1 MSLSV
6 RGVVGASV
14 GAFGALN
21 GYWGQK
27 TNQDLRTY
35 CDSGVSS
42 VTLGFINSAP
52 EHDKSDLKYPG
63 INFSSHCWAETYT
76 DKNGVPSPL
85 YEYCQSLKTDIP
97 YCQDKGVKVIL
108 SIGGMYSDDGNN
120 YKVST
125 TANGVQFAD
134 KVYQIFGP
142 YNPTAGVAR
151 PFDSPDRHVAV
162 DGFDFDL
169 EVKLDNKPYIAMI
182 NRLRALDKSL
192 IITGAPQC
200 PLSTTPNDMAEML
213 QQASFDALFIQFYNN
228 PVCDYVADGNGD
240 KFNLDEWVSFM
251 AKSNSKSA
259 KLYVGLPG
267 GPTSNSAGSG
277 YITPDQVKELV
288 CKYSTKTPNWG
299 GISIWDLDTAAA
311 NVVNGKNFN
320 QHVADALKYGCG
332 PVPTTTST
340 TVSSTKTSSSST
352 KTSTSSSTT
361 TTKASSTTVS
371 STTKASSTTSSSTS
385 SSSSSSTS
393 VSSTSKA
400 SSTTASSTSK
410 ASSTTVS
417 SSTTPSSTASST
429 SVSSTSKASS
439 TTVSSSTTPSSTIS
453 STSVSSTSK
462 ASSTVSSTSVA
473 SSTTVSSAT
482 ESSSS
487 STKESSSSST
497 KGTSSTAKPTSA
509 TTTDVT
515 TSPPV
520 PTSTPVTSIVSST
533 TKWSNSTITSSTVS
547 MTTSTVYTTSVHTV
561 TKCPPYVTNCPHG
574 GYVTTETIPLYTTV
588 CPVTE
593 TPKPPKPTQTKTSAA
608 WTTSTV
614 YTTKIHT
621 VTACPPQVTNCPV
634 GHVTTETIPWYT
646 TVCPVTE
653 TETGKVPQPT
663 PSVPGGVN
671 PPPVESTSSTSAT
684 STITKTVTVPGTQP
698 TGVTPKPSC
707 SGPGCPGVSSG
718 VAVPTLSWTTT
729 PVAPSQGFT
738 STPGGPS
745 AVPTNPVQAG
755 ASTLALGLSGLVAM
769 VAFQVFAL

>member
-27 TNQDLRTY
+27 NNQNLRAY

-63 INFSSHCWAETYT
+63 INFSTHCWAETYT

-108 SIGGMYSDDGNN
+108 SIGGMYSSVNN

-182 NRLRALDKSL
+182 NRLRDLDKSL

-200 PLSTTPNDMAEML
+200 PLSTTLNDIAELL

-240 KFNLDEWVSFM
+240 KFNLDEWISFM

-267 GPTSNSAGSG
+267 GPTSDSAGSG
-277 YITPDQVKELV
+277 YISPDKVKELV

-332 PVPTTTST
+332 PVLTTTST

-352 KTSTSSSTT
+352 
-361 TTKASSTTVS
+361 TKASSTTTS
-371 STTKASSTTSSSTS
+371 STTKASSTTPSSTS
-385 SSSSSSTS
+385 
-393 VSSTSKA
+393 SSTSKA
-400 SSTTASSTSK
+400 SSTTTSSTSK
-410 ASSTTVS
+410 ASST
-417 SSTTPSSTASST
+417 A
-429 SVSSTSKASS
+429 
-439 TTVSSSTTPSSTIS
+439 
-453 STSVSSTSK
+453 
-462 ASSTVSSTSVA
+462 SSTSVA

-487 STKESSSSST
+487 STKESSTSST
-497 KGTSSTAKPTSA
+497 KATSVTI
-509 TTTDVT
+509 TDVT

-520 PTSTPVTSIVSST
+520 PTFTPVTSIVSST
-533 TKWSNSTITSSTVS
+533 TKWSNSTITSGTVS

-574 GYVTTETIPLYTTV
+574 GYVATETIPLYTTV

-593 TPKPPKPTQTKTSAA
+593 TPKPPKPSQTKTSA

-621 VTACPPQVTNCPV
+621 VTACPPQVTDCPV

-671 PPPVESTSSTSAT
+671 PPPVESTSTTSAT
-684 STITKTVTVPGTQP
+684 STITETVTIPANQS

-707 SGPGCPGVSSG
+707 SGPGCPGISSG

-729 PVAPSQGFT
+729 SVAPSQGFT

-745 AVPTNPVQAG
+745 AVPSNPVQAG
-755 ASTLALGLSGLVAM
+755 TSTLALSLSGLVAM

>member
-21 GYWGQK
+21 GSK
-27 TNQDLRTY
+27 NNQNLRAY

-63 INFSSHCWAETYT
+63 INFSTHCWAETYT

-108 SIGGMYSDDGNN
+108 SIGGMYSSVNN

-169 EVKLDNKPYIAMI
+169 EVKLV
-182 NRLRALDKSL
+182 
-192 IITGAPQC
+192 
-200 PLSTTPNDMAEML
+200 PLSTTLNDIAELL

-240 KFNLDEWVSFM
+240 KFNLDEWISFM

-267 GPTSNSAGSG
+267 GPTSDSAGSG
-277 YITPDQVKELV
+277 YISPDKVKELV

-332 PVPTTTST
+332 PVLTTTST

-352 KTSTSSSTT
+352 
-361 TTKASSTTVS
+361 TKASSTTTS
-371 STTKASSTTSSSTS
+371 STTKASSTTPSSTS
-385 SSSSSSTS
+385 
-393 VSSTSKA
+393 SSTSKA
-400 SSTTASSTSK
+400 SSTTTSSTSK
-410 ASSTTVS
+410 ASST
-417 SSTTPSSTASST
+417 A
-429 SVSSTSKASS
+429 
-439 TTVSSSTTPSSTIS
+439 
-453 STSVSSTSK
+453 
-462 ASSTVSSTSVA
+462 SSTSVA

-487 STKESSSSST
+487 STKESSTSST
-497 KGTSSTAKPTSA
+497 KATSV

-520 PTSTPVTSIVSST
+520 PTFTPVTSIVSST
-533 TKWSNSTITSSTVS
+533 TKWSNSTITSGTVS

-574 GYVTTETIPLYTTV
+574 GYVATETIPLYTTV

-593 TPKPPKPTQTKTSAA
+593 TPKPPKPSQTKTSA

-621 VTACPPQVTNCPV
+621 VTACPPQVTDCPV

-671 PPPVESTSSTSAT
+671 PPPVESTSTTSAT
-684 STITKTVTVPGTQP
+684 STITETVTIPANQS

-707 SGPGCPGVSSG
+707 SGPGCPGISSG

-729 PVAPSQGFT
+729 
-738 STPGGPS
+738 S
-745 AVPTNPVQAG
+745 AGT
-755 ASTLALGLSGLVAM
+755 STLALSLSGLVAM

>member
-27 TNQDLRTY
+27 DNQGLRAY

-63 INFSSHCWAETYT
+63 INFSTHCWAETYT

-108 SIGGMYSDDGNN
+108 SIGGMYSSANN

-125 TANGVQFAD
+125 TANGVHFAD
-134 KVYQIFGP
+134 KLYQIFGP

-169 EVKLDNKPYIAMI
+169 EVELDNKPYIAMI
-182 NRLRALDKSL
+182 NRLRALDNSL

-200 PLSTTPNDMAEML
+200 PLSTTPNVMAELL

-228 PVCDYVADGNGD
+228 PVCDYVGDGNGD

-267 GPTSNSAGSG
+267 GPTSNSARSG
-277 YITPDQVKELV
+277 YISPDKVKELV

-299 GISIWDLDTAAA
+299 GISVWDLDTAAA
-311 NVVNGKNFN
+311 NVVNGKNFK
-320 QHVADALKYGCG
+320 QHVADALKYGCR

-340 TVSSTKTSSSST
+340 TASSTKSSSSST
-352 KTSTSSSTT
+352 IRASSTT
-361 TTKASSTTVS
+361 TS
-371 STTKASSTTSSSTS
+371 STTKVSSTTSSSTS
-385 SSSSSSTS
+385 SS
-393 VSSTSKA
+393 TSKA
-400 SSTTASSTSK
+400 SSTA
-410 ASSTTVS
+410 
-417 SSTTPSSTASST
+417 
-429 SVSSTSKASS
+429 
-439 TTVSSSTTPSSTIS
+439 
-453 STSVSSTSK
+453 
-462 ASSTVSSTSVA
+462 SSTSVA

-482 ESSSS
+482 DSSSS
-487 STKESSSSST
+487 STKVLSSSST
-497 KGTSSTAKPTSA
+497 KAISSTAKPTSA
-509 TTTDVT
+509 TTTDV

-533 TKWSNSTITSSTVS
+533 TKWSNSTITSGTVS

-561 TKCPPYVTNCPHG
+561 TKCPPYVANCPNG
-574 GYVTTETIPLYTTV
+574 GYVTTETVPLYTTV
-588 CPVTE
+588 CPVTK
-593 TPKPPKPTQTKTSAA
+593 TPKPPQPTQAKTSAA

-621 VTACPPQVTNCPV
+621 VTACPPQIANCPV

-663 PSVPGGVN
+663 PSVPGDVY
-671 PPPVESTSSTSAT
+671 PPLLESTSAT
-684 STITKTVTVPGTQP
+684 LAKSSITETVTNPADVAL
-698 TGVTPKPSC
+698 KPSC

-718 VAVPTLSWTTT
+718 VVVPTLSWTTT
-729 PVAPSQGFT
+729 PDAPSQGFT

-745 AVPTNPVQAG
+745 AVPSNPVQAG
-755 ASTLALGLSGLVAM
+755 ASTLALSLSGLVVMA
-769 VAFQVFAL
+769 AFQVFAL